1 MSVPALIG
9 VWPAIA
15 SSWSSIVTGSM
26 EELPLTDVIAIAM
39 KRRYCLSRL
48 ASRWPSGQFST
59 VFVALKLTERS

>member
-48 ASRWPSGQFST
+48 ASRWLFGQSGT
-59 VFVALKLTERS
+59 VFVARKLAEQS